1 MVKRIALLF
10 LAAGFSSFSQSPA
23 FDAAS
28 IKASKPGAERS
39 GWHSRTGYIVMENQS
54 LRRLVAI
61 AYGFHDEQR
70 AVGGPKWADSDR
82 FDIEARAAGPAQQ
95 PELILMLR
103 NLLAERFHLAVHQ
116 ETRSG
121 PGLALAAIRSGIK
134 IQPDE
139 TEGKESW
146 NSSRGRI
153 VAERIPMASLA
164 ESLARVLGTPVIDLT
179 GAKGLYSFT
188 LEWTPDSP
196 NRTGADGSP
205 VTAAPGPS
213 LDEVLASQLGLKLE
227 SKKLPIDVV
236 VIEKAE
242 KPTEN

>member
-1 MVKRIALLF
+1 VKSIPLLF
-10 LAAGFSSFSQSPA
+10 LAAGVPIFSQSPV

-28 IKASKPGAERS
+28 IKVSKPGAERS

-82 FDIEARAAGPAQQ
+82 FDIEARAAGAAQQ
-95 PELILMLR
+95 PELLLMLQ
-103 NLLAERFHLAVHQ
+103 NLLAERFHLAVHR

-121 PGLALAAIRSGIK
+121 PVLALAAIRSGIK

-139 TEGKESW
+139 TEGKERW
-146 NSSRGRI
+146 NSNRGRL
-153 VAERIPMASLA
+153 VAERIPMAGLA

-196 NRTGADGSP
+196 NRSGADGSP
-205 VTAAPGPS
+205 VTASPGPS